1 MALWFIILWSCSALV
16 YGQTAS
22 LSLENPKAGAVT
34 LVDVF
39 LTTTLAIPVGGAI
52 RITFPLGFQVAPTA
66 LTSPVGLSASSTVSY
81 TGLIAKIDIVGT
93 PVAVG
98 SVSFTING
106 ISNPGVGSTAVFSVD
121 TYDAANGPLDTMSA
135 GSVSIAAN
143 SPLVASLVTNTTAG
157 STSPWVVSLTTALT
171 LPPSSSIRVSFPS
184 RFTVTTNL
192 AYKLV
197 GFNATTTTTTTVGN
211 TVRVTLNMFALPPG
225 TYSFTLSGIIS
236 PGSSCNQ
243 FYDEICTTPFE
254 NHDVSTNDVNGNVYQ
269 TVSLAGTPLIKSYMY
284 FGRVRTA
291 LTTHNTVTSAQVTIN
306 TVTAIPSGGHVL
318 VDFPLGY
325 SFAAGGTASLG
336 SAFPPGTTAAYSG
349 LKFIL
354 TVCCVPIPPQNDV
367 QFAVNSITTPP
378 LHTVGSYSITTT
390 DAQNN
395 VLEQTT
401 TVGGEGCAELN
412 DCSGHGDCTLMS
424 KTCLCYPGWGAASD
438 IAEYKAPDCSQRT
451 CPSDYAWADIPTAP
465 TMDHQTILE
474 CSGKGLCDRKTGLCQ
489 CLPGFE
495 GSACNRMSCP
505 NDCSGHGQCL
515 SLSQMATTASAMPL
529 LPSTTYSSWDA
540 NRIFGCVCD
549 SSWPVGLGNG
559 QTRVAEW
566 FGVDCSLR
574 HCPSGDDPLTT
585 KDETDCSGVAA
596 PGGTTGAAG
605 NRCFV
610 ECSNRG
616 ICYFQQGTCRCNSGF
631 YGAACNYQD
640 ALYQERP
647 MSLVEVALSGY

>member
-34 LVDVF
+34 LVDVS
-39 LTTTLAIPVGGAI
+39 LTTTLAIPVGGSI

-66 LTSPVGLSASSTVSY
+66 LTSPVGLSASSTVSSI
-81 TGLIAKIDIVGT
+81 GLIAKIVIVGT

-106 ISNPGVGSTAVFSVD
+106 ISNPGVGSTAVFSV
-121 TYDAANGPLDTMSA
+121 
-135 GSVSIAAN
+135 V
-143 SPLVASLVTNTTAG
+143 
-157 STSPWVVSLTTALT
+157 
-171 LPPSSSIRVSFPS
+171 
-184 RFTVTTNL
+184 
-192 AYKLV
+192 
-197 GFNATTTTTTTVGN
+197 TVGVN
-211 TVRVTLNMFALPPG
+211 LGEFPAGGFTGHQHNGRINVRVTLNVFALPPG

-254 NHDVSTNDVNGNVYQ
+254 NHDVSTNDVNGNVYE
-269 TVSLAGTPLIKSYMY
+269 TVSVAGTPLIKSYMY

-306 TVTAIPSGGHVL
+306 TVTAIPSGGHVV

-325 SFAAGGTASLG
+325 SFAGGGTASLG
-336 SAFPPGTTAAYSG
+336 SAFPPGTTATYSG
-349 LKFIL
+349 LQFIL
-354 TVCCVPIPPQNDV
+354 TVCCVPIPPQNGV

-412 DCSGHGDCTLMS
+412 ECSGHGDCTLMS

-451 CPSDYAWADIPTAP
+451 CPSDNAWADIPTAP
-465 TMDHQTILE
+465 TVDHQTILE

-495 GSACNRMSCP
+495 GSACNR
-505 NDCSGHGQCL
+505 
-515 SLSQMATTASAMPL
+515 SLWLFTANLIS
-529 LPSTTYSSWDA
+529 
-540 NRIFGCVCD
+540 
-549 SSWPVGLGNG
+549 
-559 QTRVAEW
+559 
-566 FGVDCSLR
+566 
-574 HCPSGDDPLTT
+574 
-585 KDETDCSGVAA
+585 
-596 PGGTTGAAG
+596 
-605 NRCFV
+605 
-610 ECSNRG
+610 
-616 ICYFQQGTCRCNSGF
+616 
-631 YGAACNYQD
+631 
-640 ALYQERP
+640 
-647 MSLVEVALSGY
+647 